1 MALYIGVLR
10 AGHDFQAH
18 SAAPVNLQIS
28 HVDSETSAP
37 WGLQEIDG
45 LREEELAGKK
55 IGTTKRG
62 IGPAYASK
70 AYRNGIRVGDLRDM
84 EHLRSAKLQQP
95 GAGRPAA
102 LQGLP
107 VRCRGTCIAC
117 PSWPCLDN

>member
-10 AGHDFQAH
+10 AESSKEVKLLLCAQ
-18 SAAPVNLQIS
+18 SCRQLTLLLP
-28 HVDSETSAP
+28 
-37 WGLQEIDG
+37 LQEIDG

-84 EHLRSAKLQQP
+84 GTFAAKLRSLALDGQQRFK
-95 GAGRPAA
+95 GFQYDVEARASRPQA
-102 LQGLP
+102 LP
-107 VRCRGTCIAC
+107 
-117 PSWPCLDN
+117 